1 MKEFHDRRVPSALT
15 SLSRMGSQPP
25 PPRSIEPAVFGLG
38 MRTIWVCVIFL
49 RIFGIFKFQGLFRD
63 FSAFQTNVFDDS
75 RLRLIP
81 PFLFGCQVVGYIA
94 VIRFRLDIL
103 FYAGH
108 GWMKNVAHIITK
120 RRVVGKT
127 PWYTSKTKMII
138 TMLTSLLK

>member
-1 MKEFHDRRVPSALT
+1 
-15 SLSRMGSQPP
+15 
-25 PPRSIEPAVFGLG
+25 
-38 MRTIWVCVIFL
+38 VIFL
-49 RIFGIFKFQGLFRD
+49 RFKRMFLMIRD
-63 FSAFQTNVFDDS
+63 YVWFP
-75 RLRLIP
+75 L
-81 PFLFGCQVVGYIA
+81 FLFGCKVVGYIA

>member
-81 PFLFGCQVVGYIA
+81 PFLFGCKVVWVHCSNPFPVRHFVLCGS
-94 VIRFRLDIL
+94 RLNEECRSH
-103 FYAGH
+103 YYEKKSR
-108 GWMKNVAHIITK
+108 W
-120 RRVVGKT
+120 
-127 PWYTSKTKMII
+127 
-138 TMLTSLLK
+138 